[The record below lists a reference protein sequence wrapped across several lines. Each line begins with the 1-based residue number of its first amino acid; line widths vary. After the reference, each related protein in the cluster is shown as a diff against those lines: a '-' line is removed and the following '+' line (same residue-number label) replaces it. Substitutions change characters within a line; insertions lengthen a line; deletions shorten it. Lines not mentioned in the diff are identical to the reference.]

1 MQASK
6 LLVLLVSAT
15 LVLSIFNLYFSYRA
29 MDRINEAYPKQ
40 DIDGSGADDFGR
52 GILPDGASLE
62 YLGSADAPV
71 TIVEFSDF
79 QCPYCAKFYFET
91 FGQLHEKYIKSGKVK
106 FAYRHFP
113 LSFHENAQKAA
124 EASECARE
132 QNKFWEYADKLF
144 ANQKSLGTESL
155 KKYAAELGLDAKKFN
170 ECLDSGKAAPLVQA
184 DLSDGLEMGV
194 SGTPAFLINE
204 KLISGAQPFS
214 AFETVIEQE
223 LNKAGSG

>member
-29 MDRINEAYPKQ
+29 MDRINELYPKQ
-40 DIDGSGADDFGR
+40 NIGESDTGNFGSGAFPDDT
-52 GILPDGASLE
+52 SLE

-91 FGQLHEKYIKSGKVK
+91 FGQVYEKYIKSGKVR

-144 ANQKSLGTESL
+144 ANQKSH
-155 KKYAAELGLDAKKFN
+155 
-170 ECLDSGKAAPLVQA
+170 
-184 DLSDGLEMGV
+184 SD
-194 SGTPAFLINE
+194 
-204 KLISGAQPFS
+204 
-214 AFETVIEQE
+214 
-223 LNKAGSG
+223 

>member
-29 MDRINEAYPKQ
+29 MDRINELYPKQ
-40 DIDGSGADDFGR
+40 YIDGSGADDLG
-52 GILPDGASLE
+52 GAFQNEPSLV
-62 YLGSADAPV
+62 YLGSASAPV

-91 FGQLHEKYIKSGKVK
+91 FGQVYEKYIKSGKVR

-144 ANQKSLGTESL
+144 ASQKSLGTESL
-155 KKYAAELGLDAKKFN
+155 KKYAADLGLDAKKFN

-214 AFETVIEQE
+214 AFENAIEQE
-223 LNKAGSG
+223 LNKADSS